1 MQVVLSV
8 NQKILS
14 QMLQNLIHNLFSLSI
29 TKKEALITYKKK
41 LTKKATP

>member
-8 NQKILS
+8 NQKILN

-29 TKKEALITYKKK
+29 TKKAALITYKKK
-41 LTKKATP
+41 FN